1 MRFLL
6 PIITSKKCRA
16 ERITRRVRMGRDL
29 PSAPERH
36 LIKKYANRKLYDT
49 RTSRYVTLDG
59 VAQLVRDGHEIKVVD
74 RDNGHDL
81 THVTLSQIVL
91 EEEKRGPARIVDAGG
106 EMLHDRG
113 QALLDYVRKTLN
125 VPADLRNQ
133 VERRREGLETMA
145 DDTIERALRRLRIP
159 TRHDIE
165 RINDRLDKISAQLKK
180 AGVGSGSMTRP
191 RKRKASR

>member
-1 MRFLL
+1 M
-6 PIITSKKCRA
+6 SQS
-16 ERITRRVRMGRDL
+16 ERLTQRVRMGPRVTT
-29 PSAPERH
+29 APERH

-49 RTSRYVTLDG
+49 RASRYITLDEI
-59 VAQLVRDGHEIKVVD
+59 AQLVRDGDEIKVVD

-159 TRHDIE
+159 TSHDIE
-165 RINDRLDKISAQLKK
+165 RINDRLDKISAQLQT
-180 AGVGSGSMTRP
+180 AGVSSGSMTRP
-191 RKRKASR
+191 RKG

>member
-1 MRFLL
+1 M
-6 PIITSKKCRA
+6 SQS
-16 ERITRRVRMGRDL
+16 ERLTQRVRMGPL
-29 PSAPERH
+29 VTTVPERH

-49 RTSRYVTLDG
+49 RASRYVTLAG
-59 VAQLVRDGHEIKVVD
+59 IAQLVRDGHEIKVVD
-74 RDNGHDL
+74 RDNGQDL
-81 THVTLSQIVL
+81 TQLTLSQIVL
-91 EEEKRGPARIVDAGG
+91 EEEKRGPARLVDAGG

-125 VPADLRNQ
+125 VPADIRHE
-133 VERRREGLETMA
+133 VDRRREGLETMA

-165 RINDRLDKISAQLKK
+165 RINDRLDKISAQLRK
-180 AGVGSGSMTRP
+180 AGVSSGSMTRP